1 MNEHYWLLAGSE
13 QKGPYTLS
21 QLQSMWR
28 AGSIT
33 ADTLYFQQGLD
44 EWAPI
49 SILSILLDPPQ
60 PPATPSPAHHG
71 QNATERPE
79 PSQPLKNPGVAAV
92 LSFFFPGLGQIYNGQ
107 IGMGI
112 LLFLFTVGLYFT
124 IILSILLH
132 LYLVYDAYTYATKLN
147 TEMNDWNA

>member
-1 MNEHYWLLAGSE
+1 MNDHYWISSGSD

-28 AGSIT
+28 AGLIT
-33 ADTLYFQQGLD
+33 ADTLYFQQGFD

-49 SILSILLDPPQ
+49 SLITDLLDPPKPSSPVPSAYQAHSAPQ
-60 PPATPSPAHHG
+60 PR
-71 QNATERPE
+71 RPT
-79 PSQPLKNPGVAAV
+79 QPLKNPGVAAV

-112 LLFLFTVGLYFT
+112 ILFTLTVALYFT
-124 IILSILLH
+124 IILGIVLH
-132 LYLVYDAYTYATKLN
+132 LYLVYHAYTTATKINDRN
-147 TEMNDWNA
+147 T